1 MNLTLS
7 INEKLLKDAR
17 KAAVEMD
24 TSVNALVREYLKGLV
39 QKKKAEQERFFEEW
53 QRLMDEHPIETEKI
67 SWNRNELHE
76 R

>member
-7 INEKLLKDAR
+7 INEKLLKEAR

-24 TSVNALVREYLKGLV
+24 TTVNALVREYLQGLV

-53 QRLMDEHPIETEKI
+53 QRLMDEHPIDTGAV
-67 SWNRNELHE
+67 SWDRNELHE

>member
-7 INEKLLKDAR
+7 INEKLLKEAR

-53 QRLMDEHPIETEKI
+53 QRLMDENPIDTEAV
-67 SWNRNELHE
+67 SWDRNELHE

>member
-24 TSVNALVREYLKGLV
+24 TSVNALVREYLRELV

>member
-24 TSVNALVREYLKGLV
+24 TSVNALVREYLRELV

-53 QRLMDEHPIETEKI
+53 QRLMNEHPIETEKI